1 MRSLQANDMKAY
13 ETLYLKYKDP
23 LFNYFLV
30 NTKSKNLAEEQ
41 LQDLFLKL
49 YEKKDSFKYQSKFS
63 TWLWT
68 MARNQFIDHT
78 RLSETKLEDSS
89 DSVADDSLDE
99 LEAELEAA
107 DEIMIKKMEDLQ
119 VNLCVNELKAS
130 QKEVLTLRIYSE
142 LGYDEI
148 AALCSLTLSSVKSLL
163 VRAKEKIL
171 ECLRKG
177 HVHE

>member
-13 ETLYLKYKDP
+13 ETLYRKYKDP

-68 MARNQFIDHT
+68 MARNQFIDHK

-107 DEIMIKKMEDLQ
+107 DEMMIKKIEDRQ